1 MNTFEQFPIS
11 PALLST
17 LTKMGFTNPTEV
29 QQQAIPLLLSQEK
42 IDIVA
47 LASTG
52 TGKTAAFGIPLIEKA
67 DASKKT
73 AQALI
78 LSPTRELAAQVA
90 DQLKKLGAA
99 KNISTA
105 TIYGGSSY
113 RSQIDAIKKG
123 AQFIVATPGRLVDLL
138 DQKLI
143 KLSEIKTLVLD
154 EADEMLSMGF
164 QEDLETILKAT
175 HSDEAEASE
184 RAACQTW
191 LFSATMNSQIKKLSQ
206 KFLEKPSVIELNKSK
221 GVSATV
227 EHIYYNVRIE
237 NKPEVLL
244 RLLLLNPNFY
254 GIIFCQTK
262 LEVADLESFLM
273 KKNYAV
279 ESLHGDKAQ
288 KDREWVMK
296 RFRSGE
302 TKVVVATD
310 VAARGIDVKNLTHVI
325 NYSLP
330 RDIESYIHRVGRTGR
345 AGEAGKALSLVSPDQ
360 VRILARIQQTTGVTL
375 QKGQIPSPESIAL
388 FKIKQVRDELLQIDT
403 ESDSYEVAYNLVKET
418 VLDEMLTDDGSKF
431 ESVEDLFA
439 RFLVKLDPELFKT
452 EERSLDYIGG
462 KIPRELLP
470 KEERKFE
477 SRGEGRGR
485 NAGEG
490 RDRDRGGRGRE
501 GGRSSG
507 GRFGGGRSEGRRDRG
522 ERSSERGEGR
532 SEGRYARSDRG
543 EGRSEK
549 SERSFRSDRSE
560 RPRSKDKSDFR
571 SEGRSSSDRPKRSD
585 HPGIKRHRH

>member
-29 QQQAIPLLLSQEK
+29 QQEAIPLLLSKEK

-67 DASKKT
+67 DSSKKS

-90 DQLKKLGAA
+90 DQLKKLGSA
-99 KNISTA
+99 KHLNTV

-113 RSQIDAIKKG
+113 RTQIDAIKRG

-143 KLSEIKTLVLD
+143 KLSDVKTLVLD

-175 HSDEAEASE
+175 HSDEDEASD

-191 LFSATMNSQIKKLSQ
+191 LFSATMSPQIKKLSQ
-206 KFLEKPSVIELNKSK
+206 KYLETPEIIELNKSK
-221 GVSATV
+221 GVSTTV

-262 LEVADLESFLM
+262 LEVAELEEFLM

-279 ESLHGDKAQ
+279 ESLHGDKTQ
-288 KDREWVMK
+288 KDREWTMK
-296 RFRSGE
+296 RFRAGE
-302 TKVVVATD
+302 TKVIVATD

-360 VRILARIQQTTGVTL
+360 IRILARVKQMTGVTL
-375 QKGQIPSPESIAL
+375 QKGQIPSPESIASL
-388 FKIKQVRDELLQIDT
+388 KIQNVRDELLNLDT
-403 ESDSYEVAYNLVKET
+403 ESENYQVALKLVQET
-418 VLDEMLTDDGSKF
+418 VLDEMLSDEGAKF
-431 ESVEDLFA
+431 DSIEDLFA
-439 RFLVKLDPELFKT
+439 RFLVKMDPELFKT
-452 EERSLDYIGG
+452 EDRTLDYLGG

-470 KEERKFE
+470 KEERAKDE
-477 SRGEGRGR
+477 HY
-485 NAGEG
+485 N
-490 RDRDRGGRGRE
+490 DRSRGGRGERRG
-501 GGRSSG
+501 GGRG
-507 GRFGGGRSEGRRDRG
+507 GERSFSRSDRGFSRRDRDDESRSEGRRERSADSRSEGRRDSKG
-522 ERSSERGEGR
+522 SSH
-532 SEGRYARSDRG
+532 
-543 EGRSEK
+543 
-549 SERSFRSDRSE
+549 
-560 RPRSKDKSDFR
+560 
-571 SEGRSSSDRPKRSD
+571 DRPKRKD
-585 HPGIKRHRH
+585 HPGIKRHRR